1 MKLGLSLAG
10 LALLSL
16 APHLMAQGGTLD
28 SAVERARLAF
38 HGHDVPALVEGSD
51 TVRLSIPGTATVVSL
66 RPGQAQRL
74 LEQYLGPSE
83 ERGLTLVG
91 MRRLADDHA
100 YAELERSYV
109 VKGTSE
115 ERRERVIL
123 GFRWL
128 GQTWCLREVRVT
140 P

>member
-1 MKLGLSLAG
+1 
-10 LALLSL
+10 
-16 APHLMAQGGTLD
+16 
-28 SAVERARLAF
+28 
-38 HGHDVPALVEGSD
+38 
-51 TVRLSIPGTATVVSL
+51 VVSL

-91 MRRLADDHA
+91 LRRLADDHA

-128 GQTWCLREVRVT
+128 GQSWCLREVRVT

>member
-1 MKLGLSLAG
+1 VKLGLSLAG
-10 LALLSL
+10 LTLLSL
-16 APHLMAQGGTLD
+16 APHLGAQGSLD

-38 HGHDVPALVEGSD
+38 HGHDVPALVQGSD

-66 RPGQAQRL
+66 KPGQAQRL

-91 MRRLADDHA
+91 LRRLADDHA